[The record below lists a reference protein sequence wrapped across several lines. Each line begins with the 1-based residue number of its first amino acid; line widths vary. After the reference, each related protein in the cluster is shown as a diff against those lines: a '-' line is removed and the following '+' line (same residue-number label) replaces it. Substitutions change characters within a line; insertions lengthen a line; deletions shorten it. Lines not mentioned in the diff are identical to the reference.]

1 MWSKFARVSLDSFG
15 REYAIRG
22 QDHEDETLLG
32 LKKAALHT
40 LWAAVPRHSGK
51 CPELER
57 KPGNQETCEFM
68 QIMDLSENHGM
79 SLIVFRCLRTS
90 ARRTCVFIQLCES
103 FASFFE
109 SGNTASWRL
118 QIITNRCSVLGYGC
132 ILAEAWRTHERNTGW
147 KLDSDS
153 CDSDI
158 SFSLSMSWQN

>member
-1 MWSKFARVSLDSFG
+1 MQSEARITKMKPCSDL
-15 REYAIRG
+15 RK
-22 QDHEDETLLG
+22 LLYTPCG
-32 LKKAALHT
+32 LRYLG
-40 LWAAVPRHSGK
+40 GK

-158 SFSLSMSWQN
+158 SFSLSMWQN